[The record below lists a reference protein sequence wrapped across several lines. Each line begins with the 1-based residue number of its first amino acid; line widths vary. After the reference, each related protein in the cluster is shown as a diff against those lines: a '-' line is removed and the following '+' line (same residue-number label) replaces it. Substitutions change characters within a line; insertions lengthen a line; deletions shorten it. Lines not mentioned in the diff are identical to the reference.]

1 MVSNLLPFMEKT
13 KMKEEEKGA
22 IDFVVEEVYKDFKNT
37 YGDLPKKKSPE
48 IKPRK
53 ANQQIQIE
61 QMLERYKNKEQVYQE
76 TLAKML
82 PKRKRRHNN

>member
-1 MVSNLLPFMEKT
+1 
-13 KMKEEEKGA
+13 MKEEEKGA
-22 IDFVVEEVYKDFKNT
+22 IDFIVDEVYKDFKNT

-53 ANQQIQIE
+53 ANEQIQIE

-82 PKRKRRHNN
+82 ATKEE

>member
-1 MVSNLLPFMEKT
+1 
-13 KMKEEEKGA
+13 MKEEEKTVT
-22 IDFVVEEVYKDFKNT
+22 DFVVEEVYKDFKNT

-53 ANQQIQIE
+53 ANQQIQLE
-61 QMLERYKNKEQVYQE
+61 QMMERYKNKEQVYQE

-82 PKRKRRHNN
+82 ATKEE

>member
-1 MVSNLLPFMEKT
+1 
-13 KMKEEEKGA
+13 MKEEEKGA
-22 IDFVVEEVYKDFKNT
+22 IDFIVDEVYKDFKNT

-61 QMLERYKNKEQVYQE
+61 QMMERYKNKEQVYQE

-82 PKRKRRHNN
+82 ATKEE

>member
-1 MVSNLLPFMEKT
+1 
-13 KMKEEEKGA
+13 MKEEEKGA
-22 IDFVVEEVYKDFKNT
+22 IDFVVDEVYKDFKNT

-53 ANQQIQIE
+53 ANQQIQLE
-61 QMLERYKNKEQVYQE
+61 QMMERYKNKEQVYQE

-82 PKRKRRHNN
+82 ATKEE

>member
-1 MVSNLLPFMEKT
+1 
-13 KMKEEEKGA
+13 MKEEEKGA
-22 IDFVVEEVYKDFKNT
+22 VDFVIDEVYKDFKNT
-37 YGDLPKKKSPE
+37 YGDIPKKKSPE
-48 IKPRK
+48 LKPRK

-82 PKRKRRHNN
+82 ATKEE

>member
-1 MVSNLLPFMEKT
+1 
-13 KMKEEEKGA
+13 MKEEEKGA

-53 ANQQIQIE
+53 ANQQIQLE
-61 QMLERYKNKEQVYQE
+61 QMMERYKNKEQVYQE

-82 PKRKRRHNN
+82 ATKEE

>member
-1 MVSNLLPFMEKT
+1 
-13 KMKEEEKGA
+13 MKEEEKGVV
-22 IDFVVEEVYKDFKNT
+22 DFVVDEVYKDFKNT

-48 IKPRK
+48 IKSRK

-82 PKRKRRHNN
+82 ATKEE

>member
-1 MVSNLLPFMEKT
+1 
-13 KMKEEEKGA
+13 MKEEEKGA

-82 PKRKRRHNN
+82 ATKEE

>member
-1 MVSNLLPFMEKT
+1 
-13 KMKEEEKGA
+13 MKEEEKGVV
-22 IDFVVEEVYKDFKNT
+22 DFVVDEVYKDFKNT

-53 ANQQIQIE
+53 ANQQIQLE
-61 QMLERYKNKEQVYQE
+61 QMMERYKNKEQVYQE

-82 PKRKRRHNN
+82 ATKEE

>member
-1 MVSNLLPFMEKT
+1 MDK
-13 KMKEEEKGA
+13 EEKGA

-53 ANQQIQIE
+53 ANQQIQLE
-61 QMLERYKNKEQVYQE
+61 QMMERYKNKEQVYQE

-82 PKRKRRHNN
+82 ATKED

>member
-1 MVSNLLPFMEKT
+1 
-13 KMKEEEKGA
+13 MKEEEKGA
-22 IDFVVEEVYKDFKNT
+22 IDFVVDEVYKDFKNT

-61 QMLERYKNKEQVYQE
+61 QMLERYKNKEQLYLEAMQ
-76 TLAKML
+76 KML
-82 PKRKRRHNN
+82 ATKEE

>member
-1 MVSNLLPFMEKT
+1 
-13 KMKEEEKGA
+13 MKEEEKGA
-22 IDFVVEEVYKDFKNT
+22 IDFIVDEVYKDFKNT

-82 PKRKRRHNN
+82 ATKED